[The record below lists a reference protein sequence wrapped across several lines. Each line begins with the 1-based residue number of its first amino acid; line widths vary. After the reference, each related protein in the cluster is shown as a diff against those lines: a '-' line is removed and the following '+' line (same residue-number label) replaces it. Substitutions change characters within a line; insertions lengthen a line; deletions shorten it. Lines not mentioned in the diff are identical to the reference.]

1 MSRGDAKT
9 RDEGVIGDGFR
20 DHDGRDRDGIVDLLQ
35 NRRITENFWKR
46 LCSRVFENNCLIN
59 WRGE

>member
-20 DHDGRDRDGIVDLLQ
+20 DHDGRDRDGIVDLLR
-35 NRRITENFWKR
+35 NRRIKENFWER
-46 LCSRVFENNCLIN
+46 LYSETIV
-59 WRGE
+59 